1 VAETC
6 YLPVETVE
14 EWVGALAGPMR
25 QAFFYGPP
33 GTGKTFIA
41 IQLAHHLASSPEHV
55 ELVQFHASYS
65 YESRGAPGMWQGM
78 RRLRRPPHQRD
89 TKVTVTG

>member
-1 VAETC
+1 
-6 YLPVETVE
+6 VETVE

-41 IQLAHHLASSPEHV
+41 LQLARHLASSSEHV
-55 ELVQFHASYS
+55 ELVQFHASY
-65 YESRGAPGMWQGM
+65 EDVPTAVEVRWRSRC
-78 RRLRRPPHQRD
+78 
-89 TKVTVTG
+89 